1 MNEKL
6 QAIWTALDSLAFDL
20 KLSREGLR
28 QVLEQNRALM
38 LLYVDLDTQ
47 RQVLDAQ
54 KTGAIIQAPADQS
67 ANGHK
72 PVSSKA

>member
-1 MNEKL
+1 MNEQL
-6 QAIWTALDSLAFDL
+6 QAIWTALDTLAFDL

-28 QVLEQNRALM
+28 EMLAQNRALM
-38 LLYVDLDTQ
+38 LMYVELDTQ

-54 KTGAIIQAPADQS
+54 KSAAIQPTAEQS